1 MRVMVVEA
9 RPLVVDRLI
18 ALSAEYPDFQ
28 VAREVTSGVAALDMA
43 SWFRPH
49 IVLIDEQLP
58 DASGMQI
65 CEHLHQ
71 GLEEAALILVADV
84 HTDAVRLLA
93 AEAGA
98 CGLVS
103 RTTPDDELIL
113 ALLRA
118 AEGEFLMPRSVT
130 LRLFRVERALR
141 EQALRRYVALRF
153 GLIGS
158 SIRGWWQRRWKP

>member
-1 MRVMVVEA
+1 VRVMVVEA

-18 ALSAEYPDFQ
+18 ALTAEYPDFQ
-28 VAREVTSGVAALDMA
+28 VAREVTSGVAALEMA

-49 IVLIDEQLP
+49 VVVVDEHLP
-58 DASGMQI
+58 DANGLQV

-71 GLEEAALILVADV
+71 GLEDAALILVAEL

-93 AEAGA
+93 VEAGA
-98 CGLVS
+98 CGLIS
-103 RTTPDDELIL
+103 RTTSDDDLIL

-141 EQALRRYVALRF
+141 QQALRRHLQLRL

-158 SIRGWWQRRWKP
+158 FIGAWWRRRPKG